1 MVADPRAVA
10 ARAAEPRTR
19 ALAHLAQQVTEAPWA
34 LRPGDRARAHAA
46 GLRDDE
52 ILHTVLLAALFG
64 HLNRMADSVGIA
76 LDYAIV
82 VTPPHAEP
90 ATPPYLRPARGDWP
104 DDGAKRALDPG
115 QRAGSAEAL
124 AAWRRHVLERDEPLS
139 RRQRALIAQ
148 AVAERLG
155 DAAGV
160 RDAAQ
165 VLAQAGEPA
174 PALDAALDAALVATA
189 DAVTLA
195 PWRLGAA
202 SVARLRDAGVADE
215 PVLFDAHA
223 TASSCTTFSRIRVA
237 LAALGA

>member
-34 LRPGDRARAHAA
+34 LHPGERARAHAA
-46 GLRDDE
+46 GLRDEE

-90 ATPPYLRPARGDWP
+90 AIPPYLRPARADWP

-124 AAWRRHVLERDEPLS
+124 AAWRRHVLERDAPLS

-165 VLAQAGEPA
+165 VLAQAGEPE
-174 PALDAALDAALVATA
+174 PALDAALVATA
-189 DAVTLA
+189 DAVTLS

-202 SVARLRDAGVADE
+202 SVARLRDAGVVDE